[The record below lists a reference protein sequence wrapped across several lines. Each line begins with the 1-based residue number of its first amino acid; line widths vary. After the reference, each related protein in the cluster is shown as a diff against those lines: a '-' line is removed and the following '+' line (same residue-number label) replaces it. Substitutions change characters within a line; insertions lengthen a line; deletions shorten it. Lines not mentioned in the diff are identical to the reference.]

1 MIVEM
6 LQNCGEKEPSCSLQ
20 PLVSS
25 LIPCTQS
32 SICLWTSSPMQKR
45 LACFSK
51 VFATRNKYNPSVI
64 NFASQEEKPSVSFLI
79 LITQSSIC
87 LWTSSPRNP
96 STCFE
101 KKIAT
106 ERFFLNPFTN
116 NLSFLFSIPNPMH
129 LGFNWSLHK
138 QSQKLL
144 ASFFKS
150 FCDRKIEDSL
160 QRNKKQSSQCVI

>member
-1 MIVEM
+1 MMVEI

-101 KKIAT
+101 KKV
-106 ERFFLNPFTN
+106 RQKDSFYPFTN
-116 NLSFLFSIPNPMH
+116 NLSFLFSIPNSLH
-129 LGFNWSLHK
+129 LGKASMEKNVFFRALPELPKPPPQDPNSGNLVLFFR
-138 QSQKLL
+138 KLK
-144 ASFFKS
+144 FK
-150 FCDRKIEDSL
+150 I
-160 QRNKKQSSQCVI
+160 